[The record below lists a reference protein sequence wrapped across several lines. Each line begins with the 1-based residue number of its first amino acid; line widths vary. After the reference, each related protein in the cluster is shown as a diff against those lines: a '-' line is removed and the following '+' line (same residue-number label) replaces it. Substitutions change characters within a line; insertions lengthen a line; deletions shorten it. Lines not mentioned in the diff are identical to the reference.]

1 MRVSLCKIQWSH
13 CPSRYI
19 CFCTKPSS
27 PSSTH
32 LHKPQSPTTPPRPNP
47 APVTALIKVDH
58 EDDEKERTQLD
69 PILTHVAHST
79 VLEEGSIPDPI
90 RLLSGGGDCGGGDD
104 DKAIGCKEGCPDEEK
119 GKETKQQVVETTVG
133 ECAIKSSLR
142 RKELVGSNGVEIQ
155 KKSVQWMD
163 FLGKDLVEVNEFES
177 SDAGYSDDEGMTNR
191 GCLCNVL

>member
-13 CPSRYI
+13 CPSRFI
-19 CFCTKPSS
+19 CFCAKPSS

-32 LHKPQSPTTPPRPNP
+32 LHKPQSPTTPPPPP
-47 APVTALIKVDH
+47 APATTLIKLDH

-69 PILTHVAHST
+69 PIPTHVADSAI
-79 VLEEGSIPDPI
+79 LEHGSIPDPI
-90 RLLSGGGDCGGGDD
+90 GLLSGGGNGGGDE
-104 DKAIGCKEGCPDEEK
+104 AIGCPDEEK
-119 GKETKQQVVETTVG
+119 VQEKEQPVVAES
-133 ECAIKSSLR
+133 ALKSSLR
-142 RKELVGSNGVEIQ
+142 NKDLVGSDGVEIQ

-177 SDAGYSDDEGMTNR
+177 SDAGDSDDEGMTNR